1 MDEWPALALVEV
13 EWQLCPPSG
22 RMDAFTGREK
32 PVGWPVT
39 PPESRGARQ
48 VSPSCSRN
56 RVFLPVNQLS
66 DGRGHEASDRDGTW
80 SSFFFK
86 ASIES
91 SEESEPR

>member
-1 MDEWPALALVEV
+1 MASIWENGRLHRQGKASRLA
-13 EWQLCPPSG
+13 C
-22 RMDAFTGREK
+22 D
-32 PVGWPVT
+32 

-48 VSPSCSRN
+48 VSSSCSRN

-86 ASIES
+86 ANQYTVI
-91 SEESEPR
+91 RRK